1 MASIPPL
8 ALALSRGCGNP
19 TSFARLQDRETVVD
33 LGCGGGID
41 LILAGRRVGPGG
53 RVLGVDF
60 APEMLERARLCV
72 EECGL
77 ENVELAPG
85 NVESLP
91 LPNGGADAVISNC
104 VINLVPD
111 KEAVY
116 REAFRVLKP
125 GGRIAISDIV
135 TSCQLEP
142 DLRTRFQDT
151 WAGCLG
157 GAMEEGAYLGLI
169 QATGFGNME
178 IIARHVLSPEEL
190 QGMVQ
195 CPGSDFTPSPLPE
208 DLAAVVGK
216 VLSIKFRATRR

>member
-19 TSFARLQDRETVVD
+19 TSFARLQEGETVAD

-41 LILAGRRVGPGG
+41 LILAGRRVGPDG

-72 EECGL
+72 EESGL

-116 REAFRVLKP
+116 REAFRVLRP

-142 DLRTRFQDT
+142 DLRMRFQGT

-157 GAMEEGAYLGLI
+157 GAMEEG
-169 QATGFGNME
+169 
-178 IIARHVLSPEEL
+178 P
-190 QGMVQ
+190 
-195 CPGSDFTPSPLPE
+195 
-208 DLAAVVGK
+208 
-216 VLSIKFRATRR
+216 